1 MRYKKCVIC
10 GEPIL
15 SEEDSIPYKEKKH
28 AHIKCFDLN
37 MKILGNQKQEKLA
50 EKAEEK
56 QKKSKTKTK
65 IKPVTEL
72 KDGLTDEEYNEKM
85 LVVNYA
91 KQILEVETLPTS
103 FFAILNNNMTKYGH
117 TYIGIYQTLKYLNE
131 IEKRDL
137 VDNPLGLVPFYY
149 DKALDFYKE
158 IERVEADNKDKDIS
172 KMYKEKIVYIQPRKR
187 EVKQLP
193 FD

>member
-15 SEEDSIPYKEKKH
+15 SEEDSIPYKEKKY

-103 FFAILNNNMTKYGH
+103 FFAILSNEMTKYGY
-117 TYIGIYQTLKYLNE
+117 TYSGVYQTLKYLYDIKERE
-131 IEKRDL
+131 IS
-137 VDNPLGLVPFYY
+137 DNILGLVPYYY
-149 DKALDFYKE
+149 DEAQAFF
-158 IERVEADNKDKDIS
+158 IEVQKVAEKNAEKNVNS
-172 KMYKEKIVYIQPRKR
+172 MYKEKVVVIKPKERVI
-187 EVKQLP
+187 KQLP